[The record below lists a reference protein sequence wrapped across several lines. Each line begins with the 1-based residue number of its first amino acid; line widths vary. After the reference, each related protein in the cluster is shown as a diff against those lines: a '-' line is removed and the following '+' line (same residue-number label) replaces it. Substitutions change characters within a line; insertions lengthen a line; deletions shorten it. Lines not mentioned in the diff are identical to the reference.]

1 MEVAMPTRRTVS
13 FVVWGGLLFLGSGD
27 PSWSQSAKASPDTV
41 WVLLNH
47 VKADQRTAFE
57 TFAYEH
63 LMPAVE
69 KVASSDPVV
78 KRLRNH
84 TRLLV
89 PKEPNADGTYTYIW
103 LMDPVVPEADYSYRG
118 ILSKVYSKERTD
130 AALALVDG
138 AMSGPQVGY
147 VLAPSAVWRQP
158 R

>member
-1 MEVAMPTRRTVS
+1 MSTRRTVS
-13 FVVWGGLLFLGSGD
+13 FAVWGLLTFGLVAA
-27 PSWSQSAKASPDTV
+27 SWSQSTKAAPDTV

-69 KVASSDPVV
+69 KIASSDPVV
-78 KRLRNH
+78 RRVRSQ
-84 TRLLV
+84 TRMLV

-130 AALALVDG
+130 AALALVDK
-138 AMSGPQVGY
+138 AMTGPQVGY
-147 VLAPSAVWRQP
+147 VLTPSTTWR
-158 R
+158 

>member
-1 MEVAMPTRRTVS
+1 MSTRRTVS
-13 FVVWGGLLFLGSGD
+13 FAVWGLLTLGSVA
-27 PSWSQSAKASPDTV
+27 PSWSQSAKPAADTV

-57 TFAYEH
+57 HFAYEH

-69 KVASSDPVV
+69 KSASSDPVV
-78 KRLRNH
+78 RRVRSQ
-84 TRLLV
+84 TRMLV

-138 AMSGPQVGY
+138 AMTGPQVGY
-147 VLAPSAVWRQP
+147 VLAPSTVWR
-158 R
+158 

>member
-1 MEVAMPTRRTVS
+1 MTTRRTIS
-13 FVVWGGLLFLGSGD
+13 LAVWALLILGSVA
-27 PSWSQSAKASPDTV
+27 PCWSQSAKAAPDIV
-41 WVLLNH
+41 WVILNH

-57 TFAYEH
+57 KFAYEH
-63 LMPAVE
+63 LMPAVD

-78 KRLRNH
+78 KRVRSQ

-118 ILSKVYSKERTD
+118 ILSKVYSKERID

-138 AMSGPQVGY
+138 AMTGPQVAY
-147 VLAPSAVWRQP
+147 VLAPSTVWRQP
-158 R
+158 REAAER

>member
-1 MEVAMPTRRTVS
+1 MI
-13 FVVWGGLLFLGSGD
+13 LGSVT
-27 PSWSQSAKASPDTV
+27 PSWSQSAKPAPGTV

-69 KVASSDPVV
+69 KIASSDPVIRRV
-78 KRLRNH
+78 RSQ
-84 TRLLV
+84 TRMLV

-118 ILSKVYSKERTD
+118 ILGKVYSKERTD

-138 AMSGPQVGY
+138 AMTGPQVGY
-147 VLAPSAVWRQP
+147 VLAPSTVWR
-158 R
+158 